1 MNNDLLKRY
10 IDDQPTKIVT
20 KLDFAA
26 GKLSYDKIVQ
36 CQKRTD
42 AKPEELCRAYL
53 LTKLV
58 NELGYD
64 PAKIEI
70 EHEYTAGRPHTITSR
85 MM

>member
-20 KLDFAA
+20 KLDFAT

-42 AKPEELCRAYL
+42 AKPRKTLPCISVDQ
-53 LTKLV
+53 TCK
-58 NELGYD
+58 
-64 PAKIEI
+64 
-70 EHEYTAGRPHTITSR
+70 
-85 MM
+85 

>member
-20 KLDFAA
+20 KLDFAT

-42 AKPEELCRAYL
+42 AKPDAYC
-53 LTKLV
+53 
-58 NELGYD
+58 E
-64 PAKIEI
+64 AKRPSLRSK
-70 EHEYTAGRPHTITSR
+70 TAAFRF
-85 MM
+85 